1 MLGLFDSPDTNSSTS
16 ERNTTNV
23 PAQALFLMNSKF
35 IAEQAQALA
44 VRMVDAKDTKD
55 EQIRWLFQVLFAR
68 KISPG
73 ELQEIKTFL
82 QTYQTTN
89 HVSNTSPETQ
99 RREYQA
105 LCRVLLTSNE
115 FFFID

>member
-1 MLGLFDSPDTNSSTS
+1 
-16 ERNTTNV
+16 
-23 PAQALFLMNSKF
+23 MNSKF
-35 IAEQAQALA
+35 IAEQSQALA

-55 EQIRWLFQVLFAR
+55 EQIRWLFQHLFSR
-68 KISPG
+68 EIVPG

-82 QTYQTTN
+82 QAYQQTN
-89 HVSNTSPETQ
+89 HISNASTGTPLH
-99 RREYQA
+99 EYQA